1 MKRLVLSLFICSSA
15 QLFSMQGQ
23 PEKVDFSDV
32 ESMQTIKNH
41 VQKMTQNCSEK
52 CSFTQ
57 DVMTACF
64 SKCMEAESKRAQ
76 NYVLRRY
83 VASCQGVERQK
94 PFNFKPTIEEEI
106 DEVRGT
112 INAIQT
118 LERRPDIQQCATAK
132 LVEHHRRMQSLQ
144 RVSSHELDEL
154 REEHPVISRV
164 VDGISKL
171 RRHK

>member
-1 MKRLVLSLFICSSA
+1 MKHLFLSLLICSSA
-15 QLFSMQGQ
+15 KLLSMQGQ

-41 VQKMTQNCSEK
+41 VQAMTQNCSEK

-57 DVMTACF
+57 DVMNACF
-64 SKCMEAESKRAQ
+64 SKCMQAESKRAQ
-76 NYVLRRY
+76 NYLLRRY

-94 PFNFKPTIEEEI
+94 RFNFKPTIEEEV
-106 DEVRGT
+106 EELQGT

-118 LERRPDIQQCATAK
+118 LERRPEIQQCTTAK
-132 LVEHHRRMQSLQ
+132 LTEHHRRMQSLQ
-144 RVSSHELDEL
+144 RVAKHELDEL
-154 REEHPVISRV
+154 REEHPVISKV
-164 VDGISKL
+164 VDGISKV